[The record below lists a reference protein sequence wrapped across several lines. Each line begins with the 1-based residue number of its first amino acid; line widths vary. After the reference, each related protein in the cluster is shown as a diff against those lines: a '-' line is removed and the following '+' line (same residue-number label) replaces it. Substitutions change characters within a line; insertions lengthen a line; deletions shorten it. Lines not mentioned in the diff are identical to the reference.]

1 MVHFDK
7 LYTYDRPRNRKMFW
21 IDSLVKFFV
30 LSGIGL
36 VVIWVAS
43 EILFK
48 GTFLGFDLSILKLT
62 NDQSPGFIASKFGET
77 TLILKPV
84 PIAAAYAGLG
94 VGFLGGI
101 IMYAVP
107 IIINF
112 ILAPPGGK
120 LRTRV
125 VNDDQFADTTY
136 ECGEDPIGSGHGQ
149 VNLQYYS
156 FALVFIMFD
165 IITALTLMFAL
176 VFSFGSGMTGT
187 LTFGT
192 AQFTPK
198 VDDVGVQILAI
209 LLFVLSPLLVLGFW
223 LKKKAILWQ

>member
-21 IDSLVKFFV
+21 IDSIAKLFI
-30 LSGIGL
+30 LSGVGL
-36 VVIWVAS
+36 VALWIAS
-43 EILFK
+43 EVLFK
-48 GTFLGFDLSILKLT
+48 GSLFGIDLKFLWIT
-62 NDQSPGFIASKFGET
+62 NPYAPGNTGASP
-77 TLILKPV
+77 LNPV

-94 VGFLGGI
+94 VGFLGGAV
-101 IMYAVP
+101 MYAVP
-107 IIINF
+107 VIINF

-120 LRTRV
+120 ARTLV
-125 VNDDQFADTTY
+125 VADDEFAGTTY

-176 VFSFGSGMTGT
+176 VFSFTGQLTFPGMTVY
-187 LTFGT
+187 
-192 AQFTPK
+192 TPTQ
-198 VDDVGVQILAI
+198 DDIILQIFAI
-209 LLFVLSPLLVLGFW
+209 LMFIVSPLLVLGFW